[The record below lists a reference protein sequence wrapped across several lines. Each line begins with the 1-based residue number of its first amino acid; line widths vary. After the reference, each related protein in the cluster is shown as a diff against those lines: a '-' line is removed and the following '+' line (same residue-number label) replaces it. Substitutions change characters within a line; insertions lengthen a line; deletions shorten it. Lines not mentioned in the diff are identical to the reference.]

1 MTGNVFSAGEAAA
14 SEALREALRTF
25 FEALREAW
33 RRERGGDADSWPDG
47 GTKS

>member
-1 MTGNVFSAGEAAA
+1 MSASSASVPSAGEAAA

-33 RRERGGDADSWPDG
+33 R
-47 GTKS
+47 